1 MKFAVKKQKQL
12 NGAKLYVY
20 IFQISSLLPLVY
32 IFAVSGYASL
42 ITKKSISGII
52 FDSGMCLI
60 PRLEALGLSYL
71 YRISES
77 EIAVYFAL
85 LLFALAFGIICNKL
99 LNGKYKTAKNIRYV
113 FIALILSDL
122 VIRVI
127 PFGFNSAFALQFEIA
142 GFALRLACLVLVVL
156 DLIANK
162 KSENKT
168 EKAQ

>member
-85 LLFALAFGIICNKL
+85 LLFALIFGIICNKL

-113 FIALILSDL
+113 FIALILADL
-122 VIRVI
+122 VIRAM
-127 PFGFNSAFALQFEIA
+127 PFGFNSAFELPFEIA
-142 GFALRLACLVLVVL
+142 GFALRLVCLALVVL
-156 DLIANK
+156 DLTADK

>member
-127 PFGFNSAFALQFEIA
+127 PFGFNSAFALPFEIA

>member
-12 NGAKLYVY
+12 SGAKLYVY

-71 YRISES
+71 YRVSKS

-85 LLFALAFGIICNKL
+85 LLFALIFGIICNKL
-99 LNGKYKTAKNIRYV
+99 LNGEYKTAKNIRYV
-113 FIALILSDL
+113 FIALILADL
-122 VIRVI
+122 VIRAM
-127 PFGFNSAFALQFEIA
+127 PFGFNSAFELPFEIA

-156 DLIANK
+156 DLIADK

>member
-12 NGAKLYVY
+12 SGAKLYVY

-32 IFAVSGYASL
+32 IFAVSGYAGL

-85 LLFALAFGIICNKL
+85 LLFALIFGIICNKL
-99 LNGKYKTAKNIRYV
+99 LNGKYKTAKIIRYV
-113 FIALILSDL
+113 FMALILADL
-122 VIRVI
+122 VIRAM
-127 PFGFNSAFALQFEIA
+127 PFGFNSAFELPFEAA
-142 GFALRLACLVLVVL
+142 GFALRLACLALVVL
-156 DLIANK
+156 DLTADK
-162 KSENKT
+162 KSENKA

>member
-113 FIALILSDL
+113 FIALILADL
-122 VIRVI
+122 VIRAM
-127 PFGFNSAFALQFEIA
+127 PFGFNSAFELPFEIA

-156 DLIANK
+156 DLIADK